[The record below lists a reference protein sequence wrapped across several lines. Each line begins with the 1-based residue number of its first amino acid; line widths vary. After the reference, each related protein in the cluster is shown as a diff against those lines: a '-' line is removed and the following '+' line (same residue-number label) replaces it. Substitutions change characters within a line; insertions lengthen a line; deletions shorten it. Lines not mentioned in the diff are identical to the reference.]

1 MGIDLMREFL
11 SEAREQLDLL
21 EQLFLRLEENDSG
34 IIDAIFRVAHTLNG
48 SAACVG
54 LKDVAD
60 FAHKMETLLDNI
72 RKGQVVAS
80 ESICNLL
87 LQSGDVLRALIRG
100 VEEGLENYT
109 PPEYTSV
116 ARELERASS
125 QGSILAGDT
134 VNGYNKLFVRVDLDR
149 GSEMRA
155 ARAFVILKRLE
166 EFGRLAYSKP
176 AETELV
182 TGQVVPDSLWAVIE
196 GELEEG
202 VLYDCVAGYPDVT
215 DVDVRYMVEI
225 REANWAR
232 YAEQACIMEAQGKR
246 IAVHFVSGA
255 WRLDVEA
262 LKFLADALR
271 RGWLLNSTDD
281 IVSRVLSRM
290 SLK

>member
-1 MGIDLMREFL
+1 
-11 SEAREQLDLL
+11 LDLL

-34 IIDAIFRVAHTLNG
+34 VIDAIFRVAHTLKG

-87 LQSGDVLRALIRG
+87 LQSGDILRALIRG

-109 PPEYTSV
+109 PPEYASV
-116 ARELERASS
+116 VQKLECASS

-134 VNGYNKLFVRVDLDR
+134 VNGCNKLLVRVELDR
-149 GSEMRA
+149 ESEMRA

-166 EFGRLAYSKP
+166 EFGRLTYSKP

-202 VLYDCVAGYPDVT
+202 ILYDCVAGYPDVM

-225 REANWAR
+225 READWIR
-232 YAEQACIMEAQGKR
+232 YAEQAYILEAQGKR
-246 IAVHFVSGA
+246 IAVHFVPGV
-255 WRLDVEA
+255 WRLDVKA

-281 IVSRVLSRM
+281 IISRVLSRM